1 MSGKQDSGSKEPF
14 NAAVLVVGDLNR
26 SPRMLNHCISLSD
39 SFPEINEISL
49 IGYNGGD
56 IRSDISSNQK
66 IKQYYIHQ
74 GINKFLRKL
83 PRFLFIFVA
92 LIKIITQVFSLV
104 WILFKIP
111 KFKFLILQNPPGI
124 PSMFICWIMCKLRGG
139 KFIIDW
145 HNYGYTILKVNNR
158 PKFLVYLACK
168 YEKYFGKKSDLNFCV
183 SQAEKRDLKKEF
195 GIDAVC
201 LPDRPVKGLFKF
213 LNEQEANELY
223 KKYPNELSSLIDSYL
238 PENKNNKP
246 IVMISSTSWTPDE
259 DFSILLESFIKT
271 EELILE
277 HIEDKEQKTTMNITK
292 DKIKKILFLI
302 TGRGPLRDAF
312 MKKVSEAKLN
322 YFDVKSIWLESD
334 DYPKLLSLV
343 DLGVSLHY
351 SSSGIDL
358 PMKVVDMFSG
368 CLPVA
373 SIYYDTIVELVEE
386 NKNGF
391 LFKNEKDLCKILKNV
406 IIEYSATGKCEKIEK
421 YRENL
426 HKDLDKNDW
435 VSQWKQRVVPSLKKK
450 NII

>member
-1 MSGKQDSGSKEPF
+1 MDEKNVNNDQLPF

-26 SPRMLNHCISLSD
+26 SPRMLNHCLALTEA
-39 SFPEINEISL
+39 FPNINEISL

-56 IRSDISSNQK
+56 IRSDIATNPK
-66 IKQYYIHQ
+66 IKQYYIRK
-74 GINKFLRKL
+74 GINKFLSKL
-83 PRFLFIFVA
+83 PRFLFILAA
-92 LIKIITQVFSLV
+92 LIKIILQTLSLT
-104 WILFKIP
+104 WILFRIP

-124 PSMFICWIMCKLRGG
+124 PSMVICWIICRLRGA

-158 PKFLVYLACK
+158 PNFLVNLACK
-168 YEKYFGKKSDLNFCV
+168 YEKYLGKKSDLNFCV

-195 GIDAVC
+195 NIDAIC

-213 LNEQEANELY
+213 LNELEANDLY
-223 KKYPNELSSLIDSYL
+223 KNYPNELYSLIDTHL
-238 PENKNNKP
+238 PENKNLKP

-259 DFSILLESFIKT
+259 DFSMLLDAFIKT
-271 EELILE
+271 EEMIKE
-277 HIEDKEQKTTMNITK
+277 SIEDKTQKNIYNITE

-302 TGRGPLRDAF
+302 TGRGPMRDKF
-312 MKKVSEAKLN
+312 MDKVSEANLK

-343 DLGVSLHY
+343 DLGISLHY

-373 SIYYDTIVELVEE
+373 SVYYETINELVKE
-386 NKNGF
+386 NENGF
-391 LFKNEKDLCKILKNV
+391 LFKNSKDLGKILKNV
-406 IIEYSATGKCEKIEK
+406 IIELSATGKCEKIIK
-421 YRENL
+421 FRENL
-426 HKDLDKNDW
+426 HKELDKNDW
-435 VSQWKQRVVPSLKKK
+435 VSQWKQRIPPALKKK
-450 NII
+450 NFI

>member
-1 MSGKQDSGSKEPF
+1 MSDKTETNQKEHF
-14 NAAVLVVGDLNR
+14 NVAVLVVGDLNR
-26 SPRMLNHCISLSD
+26 SPRMLNHCLSLTD
-39 SFPEINEISL
+39 SFEEINEVSL
-49 IGYNGGD
+49 IGFNGGD
-56 IRSDISSNQK
+56 IRSDISTNPK
-66 IKQYYIHQ
+66 IKQYYISQ
-74 GINKFLRKL
+74 GLNKLLRKL

-92 LIKIITQVFSLV
+92 LIKIITQVLSLL
-104 WILFKIP
+104 WILFRIP

-124 PSMFICWIMCKLRGG
+124 PAMLICWIVCKIRGS

-158 PKFLVYLACK
+158 PQFLVNLACK
-168 YEKYFGKKSDLNFCV
+168 YEKYLGKKSDVNFCV

-195 GIDAVC
+195 GIEAVC

-213 LNEQEANELY
+213 LNQNEANELY
-223 KKYPNELSSLIDSYL
+223 KKYPNELSSLIDSHL

-259 DFSILLESFIKT
+259 DFSLLLDSFIKT
-271 EELILE
+271 EEMILE
-277 HIEDKEQKTTMNITK
+277 DIEDKDQKSLVNMTK

-302 TGRGPLRDAF
+302 TGRGPLRDKF
-312 MKKVSEAKLN
+312 MKKVEEAKLK
-322 YFDVKSIWLESD
+322 YFEVKSIWLESD

-343 DLGVSLHY
+343 DLGISLHY

-391 LFKNEKDLCKILKNV
+391 LFKNDKDLCKILKNV
-406 IIEYSATGKCEKIEK
+406 IIEYSTTGKCEKIDK
-421 YRENL
+421 FRENL

-435 VSQWKQRVVPSLKKK
+435 VSQWKQRVIPSLKKK

>member
-302 TGRGPLRDAF
+302 T
-312 MKKVSEAKLN
+312 
-322 YFDVKSIWLESD
+322 
-334 DYPKLLSLV
+334 
-343 DLGVSLHY
+343 
-351 SSSGIDL
+351 
-358 PMKVVDMFSG
+358 
-368 CLPVA
+368 
-373 SIYYDTIVELVEE
+373 
-386 NKNGF
+386 
-391 LFKNEKDLCKILKNV
+391 
-406 IIEYSATGKCEKIEK
+406 
-421 YRENL
+421 
-426 HKDLDKNDW
+426 
-435 VSQWKQRVVPSLKKK
+435 
-450 NII
+450 

>member
-1 MSGKQDSGSKEPF
+1 MSDKTETNQKEHF
-14 NAAVLVVGDLNR
+14 NVAVLVVGDLNR
-26 SPRMLNHCISLSD
+26 SPRMLNHCLSLTD
-39 SFPEINEISL
+39 SFEEINEVSL
-49 IGYNGGD
+49 IGFNGGD
-56 IRSDISSNQK
+56 IRSDISTNPK
-66 IKQYYIHQ
+66 IKQYYISQ
-74 GINKFLRKL
+74 GLNKLLRKL

-92 LIKIITQVFSLV
+92 LIKIITQVLSLL
-104 WILFKIP
+104 WILFRIP

-124 PSMFICWIMCKLRGG
+124 PAMLICWIVCKIRGS

-158 PKFLVYLACK
+158 PQFLVNLACK
-168 YEKYFGKKSDLNFCV
+168 YEKYLGKKSDVNFCV

-195 GIDAVC
+195 GIEAVC

-213 LNEQEANELY
+213 LNQNEANELY
-223 KKYPNELSSLIDSYL
+223 KKYPNELSSLIDSHL

-259 DFSILLESFIKT
+259 DFSLLLDSFIKT
-271 EELILE
+271 EEMILE
-277 HIEDKEQKTTMNITK
+277 DIEDKDQKSLVNMTK

-302 TGRGPLRDAF
+302 TGRGPLRDKF
-312 MKKVSEAKLN
+312 MKKVAEAKLK
-322 YFDVKSIWLESD
+322 YFEVKSIWLESD

-343 DLGVSLHY
+343 DLGISLHY

-391 LFKNEKDLCKILKNV
+391 LFKNDKDLCKILKNV
-406 IIEYSATGKCEKIEK
+406 IIEYSTTGKCEKIDK
-421 YRENL
+421 FRENL

-435 VSQWKQRVVPSLKKK
+435 VSQWKQRVIPSLKKK